1 MKTPSFLIQAA
12 VRDLQP
18 LLVTEIDAGR
28 LLAVPRATIKE
39 LAAEG
44 MLDVLQ
50 IDGVGRRITVGS
62 LTNYVTRLATQ
73 CKP

>member
-39 LAAEG
+39 LVAEG